1 MEKSD
6 YVYRVEISCWTRSR
20 DGDDWIDT
28 EYQIIFDDF
37 IKAIEYIKTQ
47 KYTIETR
54 IIIMKNGEDI
64 LSLKKED

>member
-1 MEKSD
+1 MK
-6 YVYRVEISCWTRSR
+6 YRVEISCWTRSR